1 MSQELATELYEEGR
15 TLSKIA
21 KALGKT
27 LSEVTE
33 LLEKKL
39 TGEASEKEQK
49 HHRVLKRMRAMADAL
64 TLQYLERLQDTI
76 DSPESTDKQKAAA
89 FEQIDK
95 VMKIAKQTSDRMLL
109 LEGRTTENIGI
120 HTNAMPFNVM
130 FTKTYE
136 TPEEADE
143 AADEDE

>member
-49 HHRVLKRMRAMADAL
+49 QHRVLKRMRAMADAL

-89 FEQIDK
+89 FEEIDK
-95 VMKIAKQTSDRMLL
+95 VMKIAKQTSDRVLL

-136 TPEEADE
+136 TPEEAE
-143 AADEDE
+143 EDLDTD